1 LLPKGK
7 VMAGVGDFPIN
18 DREVGAFFLE
28 VLVEPSGM

>member
-7 VMAGVGDFPIN
+7 VMPSMGNFPIN
-18 DREVGAFFLE
+18 DFEVGAFFLE